1 MLNVFV
7 FNRALRMHCIISLQI
22 LSTCSHWERKSMP
35 SCMRKAGP
43 RPLCKSSEEWIAS
56 CVRVYDSTESM
67 AVSHPYQDD
76 HDVRSHNGVA
86 TVSLTRRAL
95 KDITL
100 SDGTFIPQGSIFVA
114 ASASTHMD
122 NQNYEDATVFNPWRF
137 SDMREQEGGGNRYQ
151 FVSTSVDFI
160 PFGHGK
166 HAW

>member
-1 MLNVFV
+1 
-7 FNRALRMHCIISLQI
+7 
-22 LSTCSHWERKSMP
+22 MP

-100 SDGTFIPQGSIFVA
+100 SDGTFIPQGTFIGTAVLSMQRDSDF
-114 ASASTHMD
+114 
-122 NQNYEDATVFNPWRF
+122 YEDPDIFNPWRF
-137 SDMREQEGGGNRYQ
+137 SDARERDGDSQKHAL
-151 FVSTSVDFI
+151 VTTSVELHT
-160 PFGHGK
+160 FGY
-166 HAW
+166 